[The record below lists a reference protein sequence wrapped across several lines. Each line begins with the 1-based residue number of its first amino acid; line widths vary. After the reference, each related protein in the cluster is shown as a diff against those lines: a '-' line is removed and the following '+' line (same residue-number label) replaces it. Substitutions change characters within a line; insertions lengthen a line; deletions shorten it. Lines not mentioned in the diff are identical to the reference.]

1 MRPAPRLCAVL
12 LAVACHDEVRC
23 GDTVT
28 GDAGTEP
35 AEFECVRAGPA
46 DHVEPPDMSV
56 LNCAELTRCMGDC
69 VGGDVEAC
77 RNACT
82 TDAGPAVPAVQAL
95 RDCGDQQCADQE
107 GAWWEICLAEHCRE
121 PYDACLADH
130 RAAHVPC
137 DFGKAVN
144 DLGVGQVCLRD
155 SDCARCGTPIT
166 CAIGIQTTNPNWC
179 TFICGLDET
188 MAEAHHFCGEQAY
201 CWVRRKSGDEVGIV
215 GSCAPLACLVEE

>member
-82 TDAGPAVPAVQAL
+82 TDAGTWNAL
-95 RDCGDQQCADQE
+95 MAKVRVNPRTGRLKVERD
-107 GAWWEICLAEHCRE
+107 WLKKKAEE
-121 PYDACLADH
+121 
-130 RAAHVPC
+130 
-137 DFGKAVN
+137 
-144 DLGVGQVCLRD
+144 
-155 SDCARCGTPIT
+155 
-166 CAIGIQTTNPNWC
+166 
-179 TFICGLDET
+179 LD
-188 MAEAHHFCGEQAY
+188 G
-201 CWVRRKSGDEVGIV
+201 
-215 GSCAPLACLVEE
+215 